1 MLASKRYEEFQ
12 ILGSEGET
20 VAKFEGALLA
30 QKCLPGDSVRAVAD
44 GGCELVERAEHP
56 PLVGVLEFQS
66 KIKYGYSSRNIPI
79 YRFAP
84 FDTSYPYFLVG
95 SKERHDTN
103 HIAVVRFEDWKET
116 TFPKASLQEILGPCA
131 TDSVEL
137 EALALQYSPW
147 TWTKRRCPEKIVC
160 PDLSGREVISAMT
173 INIDPPGCRDI
184 DDVLSIWSGEE
195 PGQWKIAISISDVAA
210 YVALNPQLKFAE
222 RIGQTLYD
230 TVGYAVRPM
239 FEKGITERLLSL
251 NPDKVARPAISLFA
265 MWDGFRLSDF
275 EWKETVVSTTKSYT
289 YENCQSYPFV
299 KQLQVIAESILG
311 YPTGDSHKWIEAL
324 MLLYNSKAAEILAA
338 NRQGLLRIHSAPEIA
353 RLERYRE
360 LGLPAE
366 ELAYPAA
373 TYCSAAADG
382 ASAAGH
388 WGLKYQTYC
397 HASSPIRRYADC
409 VNQAVLKAAI
419 HGETVNVESEVLAYK
434 LNTLSKAAKKYERDL
449 FLAQKIL
456 SADGQTLL
464 EGIIVDVGKVY
475 VYDWR
480 RIVSVEDAIIPG
492 TEVNVDYYVNMN
504 QRNWKLRILFSLR

>member
-12 ILGSEGET
+12 ILGPEGES
-20 VAKFEGALLA
+20 VAKFEGAQLA
-30 QKCLPGDSVRAVAD
+30 QKCLPGDSVRPSAD
-44 GGCELVERAEHP
+44 GGCELVERVEHP

-116 TFPKASLQEILGPCA
+116 TFPKASLQEILGPCGI
-131 TDSVEL
+131 DSVEV

-147 TWTKRRCPEKIVC
+147 TWTKRRCPEKIVS

-184 DDVLSIWSGEE
+184 DDVVTIWPAEE
-195 PGQWKIAISISDVAA
+195 NWKIAISIADVAA
-210 YVALNPQLKFAE
+210 YIALNPQLKFAE

-230 TVGYAVRPM
+230 DAGFAVRPM
-239 FEKGITERLLSL
+239 FEKGITENLFSL
-251 NPDKVARPAISLFA
+251 NADKVARPAVSLFA
-265 MWDGFRLSDF
+265 TWNGVRLTDF
-275 EWKETVVSTTKSYT
+275 IWKETVVSTTKSYT
-289 YENCQSYPFV
+289 YENCGSYPFV
-299 KQLQVIAESILG
+299 GQLRAVAESILG
-311 YPTGDSHKWIEAL
+311 YPTEDSHKWIEAL

-353 RLERYRE
+353 RLERYKQ

-373 TYCSAAADG
+373 SYCSAADTA
-382 ASAAGH
+382 ATAGH

-409 VNQAVLKAAI
+409 VNQTILKAAI
-419 HGETVNVESEVLAYK
+419 RKEPVNVESEALAHK
-434 LNTLSKAAKKYERDL
+434 LNTLSKNAKKYERDL

-456 SADGQTLL
+456 SSKEELTLL

-480 RIVSVEDAIIPG
+480 RIVSVEEAIIPG

-504 QRNWKLRILFSLR
+504 QRNWKSRILFSLR